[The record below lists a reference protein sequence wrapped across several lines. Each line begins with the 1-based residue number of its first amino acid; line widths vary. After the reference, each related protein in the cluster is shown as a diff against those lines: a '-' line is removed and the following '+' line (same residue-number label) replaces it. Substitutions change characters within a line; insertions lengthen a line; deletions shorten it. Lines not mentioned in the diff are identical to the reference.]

1 MLSKPRLLVIEDD
14 PNIITLLRINFEIRG
29 FEVHGCE
36 KSTAALTDSLLEL
49 PDVVILD
56 LLMPE
61 ETGWDVLEKLKG
73 NPVTKDIPVIICSV
87 VAGVADKERAAT
99 MGAAAYITK
108 PFELSELVE
117 AVQKV
122 TGFKGLLQ
130 DNA

>member
-1 MLSKPRLLVIEDD
+1 MLSKPKLLIIEDD
-14 PNIITLLRINFEIRG
+14 PNIITLLRINFELRG

-36 KSTAALTDSLLEL
+36 KSATALANSLLEL

-61 ETGWDVLEKLKG
+61 ETGWDVLEKLKS

-87 VAGVADKERAAT
+87 VAGAADKERAAS

-108 PFELSELVE
+108 PFELSELIE

-122 TGFKGLLQ
+122 TGLKRRPE
-130 DNA
+130 APA